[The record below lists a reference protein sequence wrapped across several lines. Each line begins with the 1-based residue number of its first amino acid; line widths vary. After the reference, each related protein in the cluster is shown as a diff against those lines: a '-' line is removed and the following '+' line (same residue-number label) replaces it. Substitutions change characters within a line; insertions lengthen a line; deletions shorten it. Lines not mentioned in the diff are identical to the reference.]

1 MRVIASLMI
10 HKIHKPETD
19 SRDRCNT
26 APHMTSPLSPT
37 LRENLRALPAAAWIL
52 FAGTFIN
59 RFGTFVMPFLIL
71 YFTRKGYSE
80 VRSGLAVGAYGAGHL
95 VASILG
101 GHLAD
106 RFGRRNTIALSMF
119 SVAASMMMLSQAD
132 SYPAIVSLTFL
143 TGLTGELYRPAS
155 SALLADLVL
164 PHQRVAAYSMYRLAI
179 NLGFA
184 AGPATAGFLA
194 DRSFFLLFAGDAITS
209 ALFGLVA
216 LFFLPHG
223 FKPESKPIGA
233 TSSISIILRDRAF
246 ALFLIATLCI
256 TLVDFQTASTFALHV
271 RDLGFSN
278 STYGL
283 LLSLN
288 GMLIV
293 VFELAITAWT
303 QRLPPRPVI
312 AAGYLLL
319 GIGIALTGVAHSVWA
334 LAITVVIWTLGE
346 MVSSPVASAYVAG
359 LAPEELRGRYMGA
372 WGLMWSLGLTLGP
385 SLGTIVYGKYPPLVW
400 IGCAVLGTASAI
412 FVLRDPKQIQR

>member
-1 MRVIASLMI
+1 
-10 HKIHKPETD
+10 
-19 SRDRCNT
+19 
-26 APHMTSPLSPT
+26 MTTPQPPT
-37 LRENLRALPAAAWIL
+37 LRENLRTLPAAAWIL

-71 YFTRKGYSE
+71 YFTRKGYGE
-80 VRSGLAVGAYGAGHL
+80 VRSGLAVGAYGLGHL
-95 VASILG
+95 VASVLG

-106 RFGRRNTIALSMF
+106 RFGRRNTIVLSMF

-132 SYPAIVSLTFL
+132 SYPMIVSLTFL

-155 SALLADLVL
+155 SALLADLV
-164 PHQRVAAYSMYRLAI
+164 PQHQRVAAYSMYRLAI

-216 LFFLPHG
+216 LLFLPHG
-223 FKPESKPIGA
+223 FRPASKPIGA
-233 TSSISIILRDRAF
+233 TASVSIILRDRAF
-246 ALFLIATLCI
+246 TFFLIATLCI
-256 TLVDFQTASTFALHV
+256 TIVDFQTASTFALHV
-271 RDLGFSN
+271 RDLGLSN

-288 GMLIV
+288 GVLIV
-293 VFELAITAWT
+293 LFELALTAWT

-312 AAGYLLL
+312 ATGYLLL
-319 GIGIALTGVAHSVWA
+319 GIGIGLTGIASSVAA
-334 LAITVVIWTLGE
+334 LAITVAIWTLGE
-346 MVSSPVASAYVAG
+346 MVSSPVSSAYVAG

-385 SLGTIVYGKYPPLVW
+385 SFGTIVYGKNPQFVW
-400 IGCAVLGTASAI
+400 IGCAVLGIVAAL
-412 FVLRDPKQIQR
+412 FVLRNPIRRTANLQADGENGAA

>member
-1 MRVIASLMI
+1 
-10 HKIHKPETD
+10 
-19 SRDRCNT
+19 
-26 APHMTSPLSPT
+26 MTSPLPST

-52 FAGTFIN
+52 FAGTFLN

-80 VRSGLAVGAYGAGHL
+80 VRAGLAVGAYGLGHL
-95 VASILG
+95 VASVVG

-106 RFGRRNTIALSMF
+106 HIGRRNTIALSMF

-132 SYPAIVSLTFL
+132 SFPVITALTFL

-155 SALLADLVL
+155 SALLADLVP

-209 ALFGLVA
+209 VLFGLVA

-223 FKPESKPIGA
+223 LKPLARPVGA
-233 TSSISIILRDRAF
+233 VAAVSIMTRDRAF
-246 ALFLIATLCI
+246 RLFLMATLCI
-256 TLVDFQTASTFALHV
+256 TIVDFQMGSTFALHV
-271 RDLGFSN
+271 RDLGLTN

-283 LLSLN
+283 LISMN
-288 GMLIV
+288 GVLIV
-293 VFELAITAWT
+293 FFELAITAWT

-319 GIGIALTGVAHSVWA
+319 GIGFALTGVAHSVAA

-346 MVSSPVASAYVAG
+346 MISSPVSSAYVAG
-359 LAPEELRGRYMGA
+359 LAPEELRGRYMGG

-385 SLGTIVYGKYPPLVW
+385 SLGTILYGKNPVFVW
-400 IGCAVLGTASAI
+400 VGCAVLGAISALLI
-412 FVLRDPKQIQR
+412 LRDPVPKLKTIEV

>member
-1 MRVIASLMI
+1 
-10 HKIHKPETD
+10 
-19 SRDRCNT
+19 
-26 APHMTSPLSPT
+26 MTSTLPPT
-37 LRENLRALPAAAWIL
+37 LRENLRTLPAAAWIL

-80 VRSGLAVGAYGAGHL
+80 VRAGLAVGAYGLGHL
-95 VASILG
+95 VASVLG

-106 RFGRRNTIALSMF
+106 RFGRRNTIILSMF
-119 SVAASMMMLSQAD
+119 SVAASMMLLSQAD
-132 SYPAIVSLTFL
+132 SFPVITALTFL

-155 SALLADLVL
+155 SALLADLVA

-209 ALFGLVA
+209 VLYGLVA

-223 FKPESKPIGA
+223 FRPASTPIGA
-233 TSSISIILRDRAF
+233 SASVSIMLRDRAF
-246 ALFLIATLCI
+246 ILFLIATLCI
-256 TLVDFQTASTFALHV
+256 TIVDFQMGSTFALHV
-271 RDLGFSN
+271 RDLGLSN

-283 LLSLN
+283 LISMN
-288 GMLIV
+288 GVLIV
-293 VFELAITAWT
+293 LFELGITAWT
-303 QRLPPRPVI
+303 QSRRPRPVI

-319 GIGIALTGVAHSVWA
+319 GIGFALTGVANSVGA
-334 LAITVVIWTLGE
+334 LAVTVVIWTLGE
-346 MVSSPVASAYVAG
+346 MISSPMSSAYVAG

-385 SLGTIVYGKYPPLVW
+385 SLGTIVYARDPLFVW
-400 IGCAVLGTASAI
+400 IGCAVLGIVSALV
-412 FVLRDPKQIQR
+412 VLRDPIPRAEPLTVDG